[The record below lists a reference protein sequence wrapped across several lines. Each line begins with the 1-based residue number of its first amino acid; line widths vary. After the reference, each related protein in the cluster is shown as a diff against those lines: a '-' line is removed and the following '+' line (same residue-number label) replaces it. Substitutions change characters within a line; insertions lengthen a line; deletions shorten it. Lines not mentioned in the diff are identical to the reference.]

1 MTFQAYWIIGFYGCS
16 LSLLYAYNA
25 SNTAGHTKK
34 VTINAMTLASFGL
47 GNIIGTETFLPKDA
61 PGKAFS

>member
-1 MTFQAYWIIGFYGCS
+1 MLFQASWIIGFYGCS
-16 LSLLYAYNA
+16 LAILYAYNA

-34 VTINAMTLASFGL
+34 VTVNAMTLSAFSL

-61 PGKAFS
+61 PGKLT